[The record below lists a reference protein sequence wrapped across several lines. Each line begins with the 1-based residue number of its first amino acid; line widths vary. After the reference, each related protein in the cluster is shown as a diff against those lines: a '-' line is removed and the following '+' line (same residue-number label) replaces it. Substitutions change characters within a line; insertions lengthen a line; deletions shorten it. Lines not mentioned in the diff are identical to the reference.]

1 MSREAIIR
9 QVVDRDLANKD
20 LSEETIRKTERAL

>member
-9 QVVDRDLANKD
+9 QIVGRDLANKD
-20 LSEETIRKTERAL
+20 LSEATVKKRETAL